1 MPVAN
6 RSETGAEWREVPVT
20 GLARV
25 AMVGFAWRL
34 MSARAEEQALITA
47 AKTGDEQAVLDLVD
61 RYQGAVYR
69 FGKRMCPTEEDAEDV
84 VQETLLT
91 AVQKLAD
98 FRGDAS
104 FTSWLFTIVRSRCS
118 RKHRA
123 AAKSPVLEPI
133 EMIDERPHPDELLN
147 QHQLRQGLEAALATI
162 EPMYREVLLMRD
174 VEGMTAPEV
183 AATLDLS
190 VAAVKSRLHRARGML
205 RERIEKM
212 FNRPLPKPKVT
223 LPAGQELGEV
233 LSSYLEGDLTKAQCA
248 ALEAQLADSPD
259 CQGAC
264 DLLRR
269 ILGECQACQRDKPP
283 ERLQE
288 SIRGAIRAVIA
299 RGPDEIA

>member
-1 MPVAN
+1 
-6 RSETGAEWREVPVT
+6 
-20 GLARV
+20 
-25 AMVGFAWRL
+25 
-34 MSARAEEQALITA
+34 MSARAEEQALIAA
-47 AKTGDEQAVLDLVD
+47 AKSGDEQAVLDLVD

-69 FGKRMCPTEEDAEDV
+69 FSKRMCPGEQDAEDA

-91 AVQKLAD
+91 AVQKLGD

-123 AAKSPVLEPI
+123 AARSPVLEPI
-133 EMIDERPHPDELLN
+133 EMIDERPRPDELMS
-147 QHQLRQGLEAALATI
+147 QQQLRQGLEAALATI

-212 FNRPLPKPKVT
+212 FNRPLPKPK
-223 LPAGQELGEV
+223 LPIPEGRDLGEV
-233 LSSYLEGDLTKAQCA
+233 LSAYLEGDMTRTQCA
-248 ALEAQLADSPD
+248 ELEAHLAQSPD

-269 ILGECQACQRDKPP
+269 ILGECQACKRDKPP
-283 ERLQE
+283 EKLQQ
-288 SIRGAIRAVIA
+288 SIHTAIRSVLA
-299 RGPDEIA
+299 